1 MARAADS
8 SLANVR
14 RIATNAALMWR
25 NEGINAEKR
34 ERRAS
39 AAQARLALTGLL
51 IEPTASGPAP
61 GNDSFDNENPDRHIA
76 SL

>member
-1 MARAADS
+1 MARAADT

-25 NEGINAEKR
+25 NEGVNAEKR
-34 ERRAS
+34 EKRAS

-51 IEPTASGPAP
+51 VEPSASGSTP
-61 GNDSFDNENPDRHIA
+61 GDESFDNENPDRYIA